1 MHILHSLFNELK
13 KEFVWS
19 RKGKERSSLFI
30 YTLLA
35 IIIPFTSSK
44 TSNLFRILETLFGFI
59 GIKKKRYY
67 TFMASPKIP
76 WKGLW
81 SRIWHMIPNPK
92 TDGRLL
98 IALDDFINPKTG
110 KKIFACSRV
119 FDHAAKLNQSKYPWA
134 QNIVSIGLLKMIKG
148 RWACIPLSHRFYH
161 LKKEIEKNT
170 PVYNGTPV
178 KFQSK
183 HTQAVSMIT
192 DVASQFSDTNILI
205 VADSWFGNNGM
216 WEPLYRELGKQIHM
230 ISRLRAN
237 NNLFDIQPKIAINR
251 KPGRPRIY
259 GDKLGTTSELA
270 VENRDLAQEYQV
282 NLYGR
287 NRTVLAYDQI
297 FMLKTLKRA
306 VRVVWIYRK
315 TRWVALFST
324 DLTLSVTRIIEYY
337 GARWK
342 IEACFKELKREIGSA
357 ETQTRNSVAVTNHLE
372 FCMMATSLTWIYACR
387 LANTP
392 NRRHAVHGRKYFA
405 FSDVRRM
412 LTKDALDSNFALLC
426 PPAGKPVDNSIVAAL
441 FRLVA

>member
-1 MHILHSLFNELK
+1 MHILHSLFDELK
-13 KEFVWS
+13 REFIWS

-44 TSNLFRILETLFGFI
+44 TSNLFRILETLFGFV

-76 WKGLW
+76 WKSLW
-81 SRIWHMIPNPK
+81 ARIWHMIPNPK

-148 RWACIPLSHRFYH
+148 RWACVPLSYRFYH

-170 PVYNGTPV
+170 PIYNGNPV

-192 DVASQFSDTNILI
+192 DVASKFSDTNILM
-205 VADSWFGNNGM
+205 VTDSWFGNNGM
-216 WEPLYRELGKQIHM
+216 WGPLYRELGRQIHM

-237 NNLFDIQPKIAINR
+237 NNLFDIQPKIEINR

-270 VENRDLAQEYQV
+270 GENRDLAHEYQV

-287 NRTVLAYDQI
+287 NRTILAYDQI
-297 FMLKTLKRA
+297 FMLKTLKRS

>member
-1 MHILHSLFNELK
+1 MHILHSLLDELK
-13 KEFVWS
+13 KEFIWS
-19 RKGKERSSLFI
+19 RKGKERGTWFI

-44 TSNLFRILETLFGFI
+44 TSNLFRMLETLFGFV

-67 TFMASPKIP
+67 TFMASSKIP
-76 WKGLW
+76 WEGLW

-92 TDGRLL
+92 TDGKLL
-98 IALDDFINPKTG
+98 IALDDCINPKTG

-148 RWACIPLSHRFYH
+148 RWACLPLSYRFYH

-170 PVYNGTPV
+170 PEYNGKPI

-216 WEPLYRELGKQIHM
+216 WKPLYSELGKQIQM

-237 NNLFDIQPKIAINR
+237 NNLFDIPPKIETNR
-251 KPGRPRIY
+251 KPGRPRVY
-259 GDKLGTTSELA
+259 GDKLGSTSALA
-270 VENRDLAQEYQV
+270 GENRDLAQEYQV

-287 NRTVLAYDQI
+287 DRTVLACDRVV
-297 FMLKTLKRA
+297 MLKTLKRA

-315 TRWVALFST
+315 TRWVALFTT
-324 DLTLSVTRIIEYY
+324 DLTLSIVEIIQYY

-357 ETQTRNSVAVTNHLE
+357 ETQTRNSVSVSNHLE

-412 LTKDALDSNFALLC
+412 LTKAALDSNFAILC

>member
-13 KEFVWS
+13 KEFIWS
-19 RKGKERSSLFI
+19 RKGKERGILFI

-35 IIIPFTSSK
+35 IIIPFTSSR
-44 TSNLFRILETLFGFI
+44 TSNLFRALETLFGFV
-59 GIKKKRYY
+59 GIRKKQYY
-67 TFMASPKIP
+67 TFMSSPKIP
-76 WKGLW
+76 WKALW
-81 SRIWHMIPNPK
+81 SKMWHMIPNPE
-92 TDGRLL
+92 TNGRLL

-134 QNIVSIGLLKMIKG
+134 QNVVSIGLLKVIKG
-148 RWACIPLSHRFYH
+148 RWACIPLSYRFYH
-161 LKKEIEKNT
+161 LKKEIEKNI
-170 PVYNGTPV
+170 PAYNGKPIN
-178 KFQSK
+178 FQSK

-192 DVASQFSDTNILI
+192 DVAAQFSDTNILI

-216 WEPLYRELGKQIHM
+216 WEPLHRQLGKQIHM

-237 NNLFDIQPKIAINR
+237 NNLFDVQPKIEMTKR
-251 KPGRPRIY
+251 PGRPRIY
-259 GDKLGTTSELA
+259 GDKLGNTSELA
-270 VENRDLAQEYQV
+270 GESRDLAQEYQI
-282 NLYGR
+282 NLYGQ
-287 NRTVLAYDQI
+287 NRTVLAYDRVV
-297 FMLKTLKRA
+297 MLKTLKRS

-315 TRWVALFST
+315 TRWIALFST
-324 DLTLSVTRIIEYY
+324 DLTLSVTQVIEYY

-357 ETQTRNSVAVTNHLE
+357 ETQTRNCVAVTNHLS

-392 NRRHAVHGRKYFA
+392 NRRHAVHGREHFA

-426 PPAGKPVDNSIVAAL
+426 PPPGKPVHNSIVAAL

>member
-1 MHILHSLFNELK
+1 MQILHSLFKELK
-13 KEFVWS
+13 KEFTWS
-19 RKGKERSSLFI
+19 RKGKERRSWFI
-30 YTLLA
+30 YTLVA
-35 IIIPFTSSK
+35 IIIPFTSSR
-44 TSNLFRILETLFGFI
+44 TSNLFRTLKTLFGFVD
-59 GIKKKRYY
+59 IKKKRYY
-67 TFMASPKIP
+67 TFMNSPKIP

-81 SRIWHMIPNPK
+81 SRVWHMIPEPK
-92 TDGRLL
+92 THGRLL

-134 QNIVSIGLLKMIKG
+134 QNVVSIGLLKIIKG
-148 RWACIPLSHRFYH
+148 RWACIPLSYRFYH
-161 LKKEIEKNT
+161 LKKEIEKND
-170 PVYNGTPV
+170 PAYNGKPIA
-178 KFQSK
+178 FQSK

-192 DVASQFSDTNILI
+192 DVAAQFSDANILI

-216 WEPLYRELGKQIHM
+216 WEPLYRELDKQIHM

-237 NNLFDIQPKIAINR
+237 SNLFDIKPKVEIKR

-259 GDKLGTTSELA
+259 GDKIGTPSELA
-270 VENRDLAQEYQV
+270 GEKRDLAQEYQV

-287 NRTVLAYDQI
+287 DRTVLAHDRVV
-297 FMLKTLKRA
+297 MLKTLKRA

-324 DLTLSVTRIIEYY
+324 DLTLSVTQIIEYY

-357 ETQTRNSVAVTNHLE
+357 ETQTRNSVAVTNHLS

-392 NRRHAVHGRKYFA
+392 NRRHAVHGRKHFA

-412 LTKDALDSNFALLC
+412 LTKDALNNNFALLC
-426 PPAGKPVDNSIVAAL
+426 PPAGKPVDNSIVATL

>member
-1 MHILHSLFNELK
+1 MHILHSLLNELK
-13 KEFVWS
+13 KEFTWS
-19 RKGKERSSLFI
+19 RKGKERGSWFI

-35 IIIPFTSSK
+35 IIIPFTSSR
-44 TSNLFRILETLFGFI
+44 TSNLLRTLEILFGFI

-81 SRIWHMIPNPK
+81 FRIWNMIPDPETN
-92 TDGRLL
+92 GRLL

-110 KKIFACSRV
+110 KKVFACTRF

-148 RWACIPLSHRFYH
+148 RWACMPLSHRFYH
-161 LKKEIEKNT
+161 LKKEIEKND
-170 PVYNGTPV
+170 PVYNGKPIE
-178 KFQSK
+178 FQSK
-183 HTQAVSMIT
+183 HEQAVGMIT
-192 DVASQFSDTNILI
+192 DVASQFPDTNIL
-205 VADSWFGNNGM
+205 VAADSWFGNNGM
-216 WEPLYRELGKQIHM
+216 WEPLYRELDKQIHM
-230 ISRLRAN
+230 ISRLRSN
-237 NNLFDIQPKIAINR
+237 NNLFALQPKMESKR

-259 GDKLGTTSELA
+259 GDKLGTTSSLA
-270 VENRDLAQEYQV
+270 VENRDLAQDYTV

-287 NRTVLAYDQI
+287 NRSVLACNRVV
-297 FMLKTLKRA
+297 MLKTLKRA

-324 DLTLSVTRIIEYY
+324 DLTLSVTEIIEYY

-342 IEACFKELKREIGSA
+342 IEACFKELKREIGSS

-392 NRRHAVHGRKYFA
+392 NRRHAVHGRDHFA

-412 LTKDALDSNFALLC
+412 LAKAALDDNFTLLC
-426 PPAGKPVDNSIVAAL
+426 PPSGKLVNNSIVAAL

>member
-1 MHILHSLFNELK
+1 MHILHSLLNELN
-13 KEFVWS
+13 KEFSWS
-19 RKGKERSSLFI
+19 RKGKERSSWFI

-35 IIIPFTSSK
+35 IIVPFTSSR
-44 TSNLFRILETLFGFI
+44 TSNLFRSLDILFGFV

-76 WKGLW
+76 WKRLW
-81 SRIWHMIPNPK
+81 STIWKMIPDPK
-92 TDGRLL
+92 TNGRLL

-110 KKIFACSRV
+110 KKIFACTNV
-119 FDHAAKLNQSKYPWA
+119 FDHAAKQNQSRYPWA
-134 QNIVSIGLLKMIKG
+134 QNVVAIGLLKMIKG

-161 LKKEIEKNT
+161 LKKEIRKNNL
-170 PVYNGTPV
+170 VYNGRPIT
-178 KFQSK
+178 FQSK
-183 HTQAVSMIT
+183 HEQAVDMIT
-192 DVASQFSDTNILI
+192 DVAMQFPDTNIL
-205 VADSWFGNNGM
+205 VVTDSWFGNNGM
-216 WEPLYRELGKQIHM
+216 WKPLHSELGKQIHM
-230 ISRLRAN
+230 ISRLRSN
-237 NNLFDIQPKIAINR
+237 NNLFSTLPEVVKTR

-259 GDKLGTTSELA
+259 GNKLGTSSDLASES
-270 VENRDLAQEYQV
+270 RDLTQEYTV

-287 NRTVLAYDQI
+287 NRTVLAHNRVV
-297 FMLKTLKRA
+297 MLKTLKCV

-315 TRWVALFST
+315 TRWIALFST
-324 DLTLSVTRIIEYY
+324 DLALSVTEIIEYY

-357 ETQTRNSVAVTNHLE
+357 ETQTRNPVAVTNHLS

-392 NRRHAVHGRKYFA
+392 NRRHAVHGRGHFA

-412 LTKDALDSNFALLC
+412 LAKAALDDNFVLRC
-426 PPAGKPVDNSIVAAL
+426 PPSGKPIDNSIVAAL

>member
-148 RWACIPLSHRFYH
+148 RWACMPLSHRFYH